1 MPIALVLFCLPMRWI
16 LNKQRFLNPTF
27 NQHCPMNYLTAYQ
40 AATLAAFQQ
49 QRSGETRLGEI
60 LFWPAADSNLTSAL
74 QQAKT
79 AGVRFVILGI
89 PEDIGPRANLGNGG
103 ADLGFVAFLKRFLNL
118 QANPF
123 IDGSNIWVL
132 GEIHCEDLQ
141 QQSQKLNVKDPA
153 QLALLRACCAE
164 VDERVTPVVQAIFAA
179 GLFPIVIGGGH
190 NNALPIL
197 QALSQHTGTAVNAV
211 NLDPHCDFRL
221 LEGRHSGN
229 GFSYAKAQQWL
240 DRYFVVGLHELKN
253 AAAALSQMQ
262 QAGVGFCSYQDLY
275 LRQKCSFEQALQLAL
290 DYFSADEK
298 QSGASTPLGIEL
310 DTDSISMMPVSAFTN
325 CGVTVGSAERYVYYF
340 ASLPHS
346 RYLHLA
352 EAAPS
357 QHPAGL
363 AAGMSEAGQVLTA
376 LVLAFIQ
383 AKTAGE
389 QKLASTC

>member
-1 MPIALVLFCLPMRWI
+1 
-16 LNKQRFLNPTF
+16 
-27 NQHCPMNYLTAYQ
+27 MNYLTSYQ
-40 AATLAAFQQ
+40 AASLAAFQQ
-49 QRSGETRLGEI
+49 LRSGETRLGET
-60 LFWPAADSNLTSAL
+60 LFWPTAASDFTTAL
-74 QQAKT
+74 QQAKAT
-79 AGVRFVILGI
+79 GVRFVILGI

-123 IDGSNIWVL
+123 IDGSVIWVA
-132 GEIHCEDLQ
+132 GEIHCGDLQ
-141 QQSQKLNVKDPA
+141 QQSQSLDVKDPA
-153 QLALLRACCAE
+153 QLTLLRRLCAE

-179 GLFPIVIGGGH
+179 ELLPIVIGGGH

-197 QALSQHTGTAVNAV
+197 QALALQTDAPVNAV

-229 GFSYAKAQQWL
+229 GFSYAKDRNYL

-253 AAAALSQMQ
+253 SAAALTQMQ
-262 QAGVGFCSYQDLY
+262 QAGVGFCSYQDMY
-275 LRQKCSFEQALQLAL
+275 LRHNCSFEQSLKLAQ
-290 DYFSADEK
+290 DYFDAPGQDAPQYSTP
-298 QSGASTPLGIEL
+298 TPLGIEL

-325 CGVTVGSAERYVYYF
+325 CGVTVSSAERYVFYF
-340 ASLPHS
+340 ASLPQS

-383 AKTAGE
+383 AKTAG
-389 QKLASTC
+389 

>member
-1 MPIALVLFCLPMRWI
+1 MHQI
-16 LNKQRFLNPTF
+16 QS
-27 NQHCPMNYLTAYQ
+27 YQ

-49 QRSGETRLGEI
+49 LRSGETRLGET
-60 LFWPAADSNLTSAL
+60 LFWPESDSDFTPAL

-103 ADLGFVAFLKRFLNL
+103 ADLGFLAFLKRFLNL

-123 IDGSNIWVL
+123 VDGAKIWIA
-132 GEIHCEDLQ
+132 GEIHCADLQ
-141 QQSQKLNVKDPA
+141 QQSQSLEVKDPA
-153 QLALLRACCAE
+153 QLTLLRALCAQ

-179 GLFPIVIGGGH
+179 GLLPIVIGGGH

-197 QALSQHTGTAVNAV
+197 QALAKQTGAAVNAV

-253 AAAALSQMQ
+253 SAAALVQMQ
-262 QAGVGFCSYQDLY
+262 QAGVGFCSYQDMY
-275 LRQKCSFEQALQLAL
+275 LRQHYSFEQSLQLAW
-290 DYFSADEK
+290 DYFEADQPNGSK
-298 QSGASTPLGIEL
+298 PSIPTHNSSTPLGIEL

-325 CGVTVGSAERYVYYF
+325 CGVTVASAERYVYYF
-340 ASLPHS
+340 ASLPQS

-383 AKTAGE
+383 AKTAG
-389 QKLASTC
+389 

>member
-1 MPIALVLFCLPMRWI
+1 
-16 LNKQRFLNPTF
+16 
-27 NQHCPMNYLTAYQ
+27 MNHLTAYQ

-49 QRSGETRLGEI
+49 QRSGETRLGES
-60 LFWPAADSNLTSAL
+60 LFWPAADSDFTGAL
-74 QQAKT
+74 QQAKA

-103 ADLGFVAFLKRFLNL
+103 ADLGFIAFLKRFLNL

-123 IDGSNIWVL
+123 LDSSNIWVM
-132 GEIHCEDLQ
+132 GDIHCKDLQ
-141 QQSQKLNVKDPA
+141 QQSQNLDVKDPA
-153 QLALLRACCAE
+153 QLAALRALCAQ
-164 VDERVTPVVQAIFAA
+164 VDERVTPVVQAIFSA
-179 GLFPIVIGGGH
+179 GLLPIVIGGGH

-197 QALSQHTGTAVNAV
+197 QALAQQTGAAVNAV

-253 AAAALSQMQ
+253 SAAALAQMQ
-262 QAGVGFCSYQDLY
+262 QAGVGFCSYQDIY
-275 LRQKCSFEQALQLAL
+275 LRQKCSFEQALHSALA
-290 DYFSADEK
+290 YFSADR
-298 QSGASTPLGIEL
+298 TPGGIPTSLGIEL

-325 CGVTVGSAERYVYYF
+325 CGVTVSSAERYVYYF
-340 ASLPHS
+340 ASLPQS
-346 RYLHLA
+346 CYLHLA

-383 AKTAGE
+383 AKTAGS
-389 QKLASTC
+389 QKPT

>member
-1 MPIALVLFCLPMRWI
+1 M
-16 LNKQRFLNPTF
+16 
-27 NQHCPMNYLTAYQ
+27 NQLKSYQ

-49 QRSGETRLGEI
+49 LRTGETRLGET
-60 LFWPAADSNLTSAL
+60 LHWPDPTSDLATAL
-74 QQAKT
+74 RQAR
-79 AGVRFVILGI
+79 ASGVRFVVLGI

-118 QANPF
+118 QANSF
-123 IDGSNIWVL
+123 IDGSKIWVL
-132 GEIHCEDLQ
+132 GEINCDDLQ
-141 QQSQKLNVKDPA
+141 QQSQHLEVKDPT
-153 QLALLRACCAE
+153 QLTLLRELCAQ
-164 VDERVTPVVQAIFAA
+164 VDARTSPVLQAIFEA

-197 QALSQHTGTAVNAV
+197 QALAQHTGTAVNAV

-229 GFSYAKAQQWL
+229 GFSYAKAHNWL

-253 AAAALSQMQ
+253 SATALSQMQ
-262 QAGVGFCSYQDLY
+262 QAGVGFCSYQDIY
-275 LRQKCSFEQALQLAL
+275 LRQNFTFDQSLQLARE
-290 DYFSADEK
+290 YFAADRTDE
-298 QSGASTPLGIEL
+298 QQRHNPAPLGIEL

-325 CGVTVGSAERYVYYF
+325 CGVTVNSAERYVYYF
-340 ASLPHS
+340 ASLPQS

-383 AKTAGE
+383 AKAV
-389 QKLASTC
+389 L

>member
-1 MPIALVLFCLPMRWI
+1 M
-16 LNKQRFLNPTF
+16 
-27 NQHCPMNYLTAYQ
+27 NQIKSYQ
-40 AATLAAFQQ
+40 AAALAAFQQ
-49 QRSGETRLGEI
+49 LRSGETRLGET
-60 LFWPAADSNLTSAL
+60 LFWPAADSEFTTAL
-74 QQAKT
+74 QQAKA

-103 ADLGFVAFLKRFLNL
+103 ADLGFLAFLKRFLNL

-123 IDGSNIWVL
+123 VDGAKIWIA
-132 GEIHCEDLQ
+132 GEIHCADLQ
-141 QQSQKLNVKDPA
+141 QQSLSLEVKDPA
-153 QLALLRACCAE
+153 QLTLLRALCAQ

-179 GLFPIVIGGGH
+179 GLLPIVIGGGH

-197 QALSQHTGTAVNAV
+197 QALAQQTGAAVNAV

-229 GFSYAKAQQWL
+229 GFSYAKQQQWL
-240 DRYFVVGLHELKN
+240 DRYFVLGLHELKN
-253 AAAALSQMQ
+253 SAAALVQMQ
-262 QAGVGFCSYQDLY
+262 QAGVGFCSYQDIY
-275 LRQKCSFEQALQLAL
+275 LRQHCSFEQSLQLAQ
-290 DYFSADEK
+290 DYFEADLPNSSK
-298 QSGASTPLGIEL
+298 PSTATQNAPTDNSSTPLGIEL

-325 CGVTVGSAERYVYYF
+325 CGVTVASAERYVYYF
-340 ASLPHS
+340 ASLPQS

-383 AKTAGE
+383 AKTAG
-389 QKLASTC
+389 

>member
-1 MPIALVLFCLPMRWI
+1 
-16 LNKQRFLNPTF
+16 
-27 NQHCPMNYLTAYQ
+27 MNHLISYQ

-49 QRSGETRLGEI
+49 LRSGETRLGET
-60 LFWPAADSNLTSAL
+60 LFWPVPASEFTLAL
-74 QQAKT
+74 QQAKA

-103 ADLGFVAFLKRFLNL
+103 ADLGFMAFLKRFLNL

-123 IDGSNIWVL
+123 VAGSGIWIA
-132 GEIHCEDLQ
+132 GEIQCADLQ
-141 QQSQKLNVKDPA
+141 QQSLNLDVKDPA
-153 QLALLRACCAE
+153 QLTLLRALCAE

-179 GLFPIVIGGGH
+179 GLLPIVIGGGH

-197 QALSQHTGTAVNAV
+197 QALAQQTGTAVNAV

-253 AAAALSQMQ
+253 SAAALTQMQ
-262 QAGVGFCSYQDLY
+262 QAGVGFCSYQDIY
-275 LRQKCSFEQALQLAL
+275 LRQHCSFEQSLQLAL
-290 DYFSADEK
+290 DYFNAALPRDPTFTP
-298 QSGASTPLGIEL
+298 TPLGIEL

-325 CGVTVGSAERYVYYF
+325 CGVTVASAERYVYYF
-340 ASLPHS
+340 ASLPQS

-352 EAAPS
+352 EAAPA

-383 AKTAGE
+383 AKTAVE
-389 QKLASTC
+389 

>member
-1 MPIALVLFCLPMRWI
+1 
-16 LNKQRFLNPTF
+16 
-27 NQHCPMNYLTAYQ
+27 MNHIKSYQ
-40 AATLAAFQQ
+40 AASLAAFQQ
-49 QRSGETRLGEI
+49 LRSGETRLGET
-60 LFWPAADSNLTSAL
+60 LFWPAADGDFNTAL
-74 QQAKT
+74 KQAKT

-89 PEDIGPRANLGNGG
+89 PEDIGPRGNLGNGG
-103 ADLGFVAFLKRFLNL
+103 ADLGFTAFLKRFLNL

-123 IDGSNIWVL
+123 VDGSGIWIA
-132 GEIHCEDLQ
+132 GEIHCDDLQ
-141 QQSQKLNVKDPA
+141 QQSQSLDVKDPV
-153 QLALLRACCAE
+153 QLAALRALCAQ

-179 GLFPIVIGGGH
+179 GLLPIVIGGGH

-197 QALSQHTGTAVNAV
+197 QALAQQTGAAVNAV

-253 AAAALSQMQ
+253 SAAALRQMQ
-262 QAGVGFCSYQDLY
+262 QAGVGFCSYQDIY
-275 LRQKCSFEQALQLAL
+275 LRQNCSFEQSLQLAL
-290 DYFSADEK
+290 DYFNAD
-298 QSGASTPLGIEL
+298 QPNDLQHSIATPLGIEL

-325 CGVTVGSAERYVYYF
+325 CGVTVSSAERYVYYF
-340 ASLPHS
+340 ASLPQS

-383 AKTAGE
+383 AKTAI
-389 QKLASTC
+389 SN

>member
-1 MPIALVLFCLPMRWI
+1 MHQM
-16 LNKQRFLNPTF
+16 TS
-27 NQHCPMNYLTAYQ
+27 YQ
-40 AATLAAFQQ
+40 AASLAAFQQ
-49 QRSGETRLGEI
+49 LRSGETRLGET
-60 LFWPAADSNLTSAL
+60 LFWPAAESDFAVAL
-74 QQAKT
+74 QQAKA

-89 PEDIGPRANLGNGG
+89 PEDIGPRANFGNGG
-103 ADLGFVAFLKRFLNL
+103 ADLGFLAFLKRFLNL

-123 IDGSNIWVL
+123 LDGAKIWIA
-132 GEIHCEDLQ
+132 GEIHCADLQ
-141 QQSQKLNVKDPA
+141 QQSQNLDTKDPA
-153 QLALLRACCAE
+153 QLTLLRGLCAQI
-164 VDERVTPVVQAIFAA
+164 DERVTPVVRAIFAA
-179 GLFPIVIGGGH
+179 GLMPIVIGGGH
-190 NNALPIL
+190 NNALPLL
-197 QALSQHTGTAVNAV
+197 QALAQQTGTAVNAV

-253 AAAALSQMQ
+253 SAAALSQMQ
-262 QAGVGFCSYQDLY
+262 QAGVGFCSYQDIY
-275 LRQKCSFEQALQLAL
+275 LRQHCSFEQSLQLAL
-290 DYFSADEK
+290 EYFNADEP
-298 QSGASTPLGIEL
+298 GAAGYCVPPLGIEL

-325 CGVTVGSAERYVYYF
+325 CGVTVASAERYVYYF
-340 ASLPHS
+340 ASLPQS

-383 AKTAGE
+383 AKTTG
-389 QKLASTC
+389 S